1 MGYPNQAYNNTYGIE
16 AYGKNLYDQVI
27 GNITAPEV
35 GCYDLADQCRTAA
48 KELDPTSQGNNLKV
62 NAVCQ
67 AAAAVC
73 INIVL
78 GTYITDTTL
87 SNEDI
92 TYPNI
97 VSSVPNYYNGYF
109 NQAWVQR
116 DLGVRT
122 NFTSND
128 YTYQVAMF
136 ELTGDPVIQDM
147 SLLEHVIGSGINVAL
162 IYGDRDYQCNWI
174 GGENISLSM
183 NFPTALSFRTAGYA
197 NLVTNSSYNG
207 GLVRQQGNVS
217 FSRVFEAGHSVT
229 TYQPETVYQI
239 FQRTMF
245 GMDVATG
252 KTKVDGYYSTKG
264 PTSSWDTKNNVPRHS
279 PQNEC
284 YTYLAT
290 ETCTPEQ
297 LQALENGTAVVK
309 NFVVLEPAG
318 IRLTEMSGN
327 GILNT
332 RS

>member
-1 MGYPNQAYNNTYGIE
+1 
-16 AYGKNLYDQVI
+16 
-27 GNITAPEV
+27 
-35 GCYDLADQCRTAA
+35 
-48 KELDPTSQGNNLKV
+48 
-62 NAVCQ
+62 
-67 AAAAVC
+67 
-73 INIVL
+73 
-78 GTYITDTTL
+78 
-87 SNEDI
+87 
-92 TYPNI
+92 
-97 VSSVPNYYNGYF
+97 
-109 NQAWVQR
+109 
-116 DLGVRT
+116 
-122 NFTSND
+122 
-128 YTYQVAMF
+128 
-136 ELTGDPVIQDM
+136 M
-147 SLLEHVIGSGINVAL
+147 SLLFTAIVTINATVSSYFSQGESSKAKWL
-162 IYGDRDYQCNWI
+162 TLDLGI

-183 NFPTALSFRTAGYA
+183 DFPTALSFRTAGYA

-217 FSRVFEAGHSVT
+217 FSRIFEAGHSVT

-264 PTSSWDTKNNVPRHS
+264 PTSSWGTKNNVPRHS